1 MSDNST
7 KLLFS
12 NFLSYLF
19 LRLRDRN
26 KRLRKQHRSEKKKP
40 LKSVNNMDLE
50 KYFEVAMKLVE
61 QGGQVVSTAIQQKKN
76 VAEKNSMFDLVTE
89 TDKAVEDLLIN
100 GLK

>member
-1 MSDNST
+1 
-7 KLLFS
+7 
-12 NFLSYLF
+12 
-19 LRLRDRN
+19 
-26 KRLRKQHRSEKKKP
+26 
-40 LKSVNNMDLE
+40 MDLE

>member
-1 MSDNST
+1 MSDNSSE
-7 KLLFS
+7 LLFS

-26 KRLRKQHRSEKKKP
+26 KRLRKQHRSEKKP
-40 LKSVNNMDLE
+40 LKSVKMDLE

>member
-26 KRLRKQHRSEKKKP
+26 KRLRKQHRSEEKP
-40 LKSVNNMDLE
+40 LKSVKMELE

>member
-1 MSDNST
+1 MSDNSSE
-7 KLLFS
+7 LLFS

-26 KRLRKQHRSEKKKP
+26 KRLRKQHRSEKKP
-40 LKSVNNMDLE
+40 LKSVKKMDLE

>member
-1 MSDNST
+1 MSDNSSE
-7 KLLFS
+7 LLFS

-40 LKSVNNMDLE
+40 LKSARMDLE

-76 VAEKNSMFDLVTE
+76 VVEKNSMFDLVTE

>member
-1 MSDNST
+1 MSDNSSE
-7 KLLFS
+7 LLFS

-26 KRLRKQHRSEKKKP
+26 KRLRKQHRSEEKP
-40 LKSVNNMDLE
+40 LKSVKKMDLE